1 MFAGATF
8 EGAALHN
15 DDDANQRFYGSKLS
29 VREIVLAPP
38 RPNMTPAGTAWN
50 DTLRRLAAR

>member
-1 MFAGATF
+1 
-8 EGAALHN
+8 LHN